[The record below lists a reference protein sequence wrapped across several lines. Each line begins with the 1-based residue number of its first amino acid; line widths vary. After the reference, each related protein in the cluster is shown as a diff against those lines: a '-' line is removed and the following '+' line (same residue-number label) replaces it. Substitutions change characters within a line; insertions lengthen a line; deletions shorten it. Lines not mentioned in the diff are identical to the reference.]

1 MPKIT
6 LPPIPLQGSRLLT
19 ERRYSN
25 VDEPYTVATHARLGT
40 AQQDAGLMSQI
51 NGRLTIDNLSDNFT
65 VKDYHIQPEQAS
77 LGRVESMLTSSTV
90 YGSGIPQTQDSDNF
104 FALPGCS
111 LRWYQPYATSMSLM
125 QWSLF
130 FSYNSWRG
138 VYKDKDG
145 ENHSGGV
152 NSLITLRCRLDDTI
166 VPASTRTLGQ
176 NMFHPLSPGALDRP
190 DQTGPGMSVFD
201 SFADRYLN
209 DALPDDW
216 VGKYYDRYKNID
228 EDDPAKFMNF
238 RGGNPQYVQ
247 TEAHTGRQ
255 LDLHHMATL
264 TKGYHQISIEC
275 SIQTP
280 EGASVYLQNA
290 GSPRKSM
297 IRNRGYFDLVG
308 KLSLGIRNARVL
320 NLL

>member
-6 LPPIPLQGSRLLT
+6 LPPIPVQGSRLLT
-19 ERRYSN
+19 ERRFSD
-25 VDEPYTVATHARLGT
+25 VDEPYTVATHARLDT
-40 AQQDAGLMSQI
+40 PQQDSGLMSQM
-51 NGRLTIDNLSDNFT
+51 NGRLTVDNLSENF
-65 VKDYHIQPEQAS
+65 VVEDYHIQPEQAS

-90 YGSGIPQTQDSDNF
+90 YGSGIPQTQDADNF

-111 LRWYQPYATSMSLM
+111 LKWYQPYATSMSLM

-176 NMFHPLSPGALDRP
+176 NMFHPLSPGALDRD

-201 SFADRYLN
+201 FFAD
-209 DALPDDW
+209 
-216 VGKYYDRYKNID
+216 KYFPTVFGDFGVDYDRERNID
-228 EDDPAKFMNF
+228 EDNPANFMNF